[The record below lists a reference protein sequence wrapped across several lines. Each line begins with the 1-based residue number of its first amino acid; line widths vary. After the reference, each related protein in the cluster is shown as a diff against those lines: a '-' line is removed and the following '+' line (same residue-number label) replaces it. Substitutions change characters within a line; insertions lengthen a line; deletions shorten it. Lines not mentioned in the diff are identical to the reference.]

1 MVVLTRQQNA
11 KASIAKPA
19 ALASKRAQSLSQGLV
34 TASLLFILKRG
45 AIQSSHA
52 ARPTFAD
59 VMVLH
64 RLNHS
69 PALHIGR

>member
-1 MVVLTRQQNA
+1 MVVLSRQQNA
-11 KASIAKPA
+11 KSSVSKPA

-34 TASLLFILKRG
+34 TTSLLLILKRG
-45 AIQSSHA
+45 AIQSSQA

-64 RLNHS
+64 RLTHS
-69 PALHIGR
+69 AALHIGR

>member
-1 MVVLTRQQNA
+1 MVVLTGQQNA
-11 KASIAKPA
+11 KSSVSKPA

-34 TASLLFILKRG
+34 TTSLLLILKRG
-45 AIQSSHA
+45 AIQSSQA

-59 VMVLH
+59 VMVPY

-69 PALHIGR
+69 AALHIGR